1 MINKNANE
9 KINVFGNEGKIIDF
23 FNSIGNE
30 NISTSTSTSQEVNRE

>member
-9 KINVFGNEGKIIDF
+9 KINVFGNEGKIMDF

-30 NISTSTSTSQEVNRE
+30 NISTSQEVNRE